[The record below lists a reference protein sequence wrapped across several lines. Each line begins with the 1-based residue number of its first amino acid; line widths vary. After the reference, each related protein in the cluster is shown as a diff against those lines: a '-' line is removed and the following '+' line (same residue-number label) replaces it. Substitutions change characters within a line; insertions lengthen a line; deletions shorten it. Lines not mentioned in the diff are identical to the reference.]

1 MLTVPTSFFFS
12 SSADSNTSQDK
23 LLSTLEALL
32 FRNVSVNEEADTV
45 KVVLLKP
52 QVIQENP
59 HYYLDLALG
68 ASAGLYKSGDHEAAV
83 HILNDVLQLDGMDE
97 VECADPRE
105 YCHTLTPMEVLMV
118 LCLMKMEIPS
128 LAFDYIEAAVQ
139 NIDTYLS
146 EEQLYITL
154 SNTLMDLAHTIVS

>member
-1 MLTVPTSFFFS
+1 MLTVPTSFFLS
-12 SSADSNTSQDK
+12 SSAASQDK

-68 ASAGLYKSGDHEAAV
+68 AAAGLYQSDDQEAAA

-97 VECADPRE
+97 VECTDPTE
-105 YCHTLTPMEVLMV
+105 YCRTLTLMEVLMV

>member
-1 MLTVPTSFFFS
+1 MLTVPTSFFLS
-12 SSADSNTSQDK
+12 SSATSQDK
-23 LLSTLEALL
+23 LLSILEALL
-32 FRNVSVNEEADTV
+32 FRNASVNEEADTV
-45 KVVLLKP
+45 KVILLKP
-52 QVIQENP
+52 QVIQDNP
-59 HYYLDLALG
+59 HYYLELALG
-68 ASAGLYKSGDHEAAV
+68 AAAGLYKSGDHEAAA

-97 VECADPRE
+97 VECTDPTE
-105 YCHTLTPMEVLMV
+105 YCHTLTLMEVLMV

-154 SNTLMDLAHTIVS
+154 SNTLMDLAHTIVT